1 MDIRIKTRNVEI
13 NDTLKDYMESKM
25 SKLEKFFSKIMD
37 SQVVVSFNRGR
48 YTVEVTSN
56 ANGVV
61 MRGEERD
68 SDIRKA
74 FDKALKNIE
83 RQVKKHKDY
92 LKDRAK
98 LKTHDVSFDIDQL
111 MNDLESESEPDE
123 REIVKTKKFDVRA
136 MDPKEATMQ
145 MDLLGHSFFIFK
157 NMESGKLNV
166 VYRRNDGGY
175 GLLDPM
181 E

>member
-13 NDTLKDYMESKM
+13 NDALKDYMESKM

-98 LKTHDVSFDIDQL
+98 LKTHDVSLDIDQL
-111 MNDLESESEPDE
+111 MSEFESEP
-123 REIVKTKKFDVRA
+123 
-136 MDPKEATMQ
+136 
-145 MDLLGHSFFIFK
+145 
-157 NMESGKLNV
+157 ESEES
-166 VYRRNDGGY
+166 DIEY
-175 GLLDPM
+175 GIGQT
-181 E
+181 